1 MQLTNVRANY
11 DCNMRPNIFWKCKT
25 FLLLT
30 GCRHYLNIDPWRN
43 FFLLAAAPLMLPSRF
58 ANCGDWFS
66 RQFLPMYTQQ
76 LAHKPT
82 QHNQRTK
89 QSAKLRK

>member
-1 MQLTNVRANY
+1 MQFTNVRANY

-43 FFLLAAAPLMLPSRF
+43 LFGFFGRLQHHSCFRHALRTAAIGFR
-58 ANCGDWFS
+58 D
-66 RQFLPMYTQQ
+66 
-76 LAHKPT
+76 K
-82 QHNQRTK
+82 
-89 QSAKLRK
+89 